1 MSRAVALVLG
11 TVLGIAC
18 DAIAPP
24 PADDAEH
31 DEHSSH
37 DEAAGSLSSA
47 WVEVVRPADASLVEF
62 PAHIEGAA
70 DSRAHL
76 DAPLSGTVVSIAVQ
90 VGDSVEVGDPL
101 VELRIPAVLEATA
114 ILGGT
119 NAQIDAHEERRERL
133 ASLRTQGLVGSRD
146 VFEVEASLGE
156 LSAQRR
162 RAQATLRSAGVDD
175 RARRTLG
182 RRGTVWL
189 EAPIQGVVAE
199 LDATPGA
206 VVDLGEGLAQILGR
220 GRARIEVA
228 YDTAPDPSLR
238 LEFLGLDGSRFD
250 LGAAPVATAI
260 EPGLGR
266 TLAWYEPADGRALPD
281 GVRGRV
287 RLHGALEG
295 LLEVPRGALRL
306 HQGEA
311 YVARRD
317 ADSRPESVKVEVLR
331 SAGSS
336 ALVRSEVLKIGD
348 EVAADVATVLMINRS
363 PDDLVG
369 GHGH

>member
-1 MSRAVALVLG
+1 MSRALTLVLA
-11 TVLGIAC
+11 LGIGAGC

-24 PADDAEH
+24 PEDPEPA
-31 DEHSSH
+31 H
-37 DEAAGSLSSA
+37 DEAAGSLSTA
-47 WVEVVRPADASLVEF
+47 WVAVVQPADASLVEF
-62 PAHIEGAA
+62 PARIEGAA

-76 DAPLSGTVVSIAVQ
+76 DAPLSGTVVSVAVQ

-101 VELRIPAVLEATA
+101 VELRIPAVLDAVA
-114 ILGGT
+114 ILGGAS
-119 NAQIDAHEERRERL
+119 AQIDAHQERRERL
-133 ASLRTQGLVGSRD
+133 SSLRTQGLVGSGD
-146 VFEVEASLGE
+146 VFEVEASLGR
-156 LSAQRR
+156 LSAQQR
-162 RAQATLRSAGVDD
+162 RAQATLKSAGLDG
-175 RARRTLG
+175 RARRRLG

-189 EAPIQGVVAE
+189 EAPIEGVVAE

-206 VVDLGEGLAQILGR
+206 VVDQGEGLVQILGR

-228 YDTAPDPSLR
+228 YDTAPDPSLH
-238 LEFLGLDGSRFD
+238 LEFLGLDGSRFE
-250 LGAAPVATAI
+250 LAAAPVATAV

-266 TLAWYEPADGRALPD
+266 TLAWYEPADGRALPG

-287 RLHGALEG
+287 RLHGALPG

-306 HQGEA
+306 HEGEA

-317 ADSRPESVKVEVLR
+317 AQSHPEPVKVEVLR

-348 EVAADVATVLMINRS
+348 EVAADVATVLMIKRS
-363 PDDLVG
+363 ADELGG